1 MRIQFVIGNMS
12 DYHIPRYRALVRLAV
27 RRGFK
32 VSLVEMFEHTEL
44 YGYPQSN
51 RTEFLQNAPSE
62 MVTVFKNTVE
72 GGKNPLVVIARLSA
86 IVRATR
92 PDFVITYGYHT
103 SYSIYLAVIRTLMR
117 RFKLVYM
124 SDSKADD
131 GKRHRLKEAMKRLIV
146 SRFDGALVAGEKH
159 RRYAKS
165 LGIPMHR
172 SSIGFDVIDVAYFR
186 ESAKRALSRAEDE
199 RRRFGLPSQYVL
211 CVSRFIER
219 KNVPLVVEAFARSE
233 LGRRGLS
240 LVLVGQGPLEQSIR
254 EKIDELGMTRQVLIY
269 TEVLN
274 RDMPTFYA
282 LTEFIVLGSAF
293 DQWGLCVNEAMACGR
308 PAIVSNTCGC
318 ANELVHD
325 GVNGFIVEPG
335 DVDQMTEKMK
345 LLGED
350 RVLRDRLARSA
361 ETTIGDWT
369 PEFFAESVLALA
381 NDVRAPQ

>member
-12 DYHIPRYRALVRLAV
+12 DYHIPRYRALVQLAA

-32 VSLVEMFEHTEL
+32 ISLVEMFEHTNF

-51 RTEFLQNAPSE
+51 RTAFLKDVPSE
-62 MVTVFKNTVE
+62 MVTVFKDTAE
-72 GGKNPLVVIARLSA
+72 GGKNWFLVIARLSK
-86 IVRATR
+86 IMRATR

-103 SYSIYLAVIRTLMR
+103 SYSIYLCVIRTLMR

-131 GKRHRLKEAMKRLIV
+131 GERHRLKEAMKRVIV

-172 SSIGFDVIDVAYFR
+172 SRIGFDVIDVSYFQ
-186 ESAKRALSRAEDE
+186 ETAKRALARADKE
-199 RRRFGLPSQYVL
+199 RRRFGLPPQYVL
-211 CVSRFIER
+211 CVSRFVER
-219 KNVPLVVEAFARSE
+219 KNVALVVEAFARSTLPDE
-233 LGRRGLS
+233 NIF
-240 LVLVGQGPLEQSIR
+240 LVLVGQGPLEQTIR
-254 EKIDELGMTRQVLIY
+254 EKIDSLGLSERVLIL

-274 RDMPTFYA
+274 TDMPVLYA
-282 LTEFIVLGSAF
+282 LADFIVLASAF

-308 PAIVSNTCGC
+308 PAIVSDTCGC

-325 GVNGFIVEPG
+325 GVNGLIVRPG
-335 DVDQMTEKMK
+335 DVAQLTEKMK
-345 LLGED
+345 QLGTD
-350 RVLRDRLARSA
+350 RPLRERLARGA
-361 ETTIGDWT
+361 EATIGNWT

-381 NDVRAPQ
+381 NDVGSAG

>member
-12 DYHIPRYRALVRLAV
+12 DYHIPRYRALVQLAA

-32 VSLVEMFEHTEL
+32 ISLVEMFEHTNF

-51 RTEFLQNAPSE
+51 RTAFLRDVPSE
-62 MVTVFKNTVE
+62 MVTVFKDTAE
-72 GGKNPLVVIARLSA
+72 GGKNWLLVIARLSA
-86 IVRATR
+86 IMRATR

-103 SYSIYLAVIRTLMR
+103 SYSIYLCVMRTLMH

-131 GKRHRLKEAMKRLIV
+131 GKRHRLKEGLKRLIV

-172 SSIGFDVIDVAYFR
+172 SRIGFDVIDVSYFH
-186 ESAKRALSRAEDE
+186 ETAKLAQARATEERA
-199 RRRFGLPSQYVL
+199 RFGLPAQYVL
-211 CVSRFIER
+211 CVSRFVER
-219 KNVPLVVEAFARSE
+219 KNVPLVVEAFARSALHE
-233 LGRRGLS
+233 QDVS
-240 LVLVGQGPLEQSIR
+240 LVLVGQGPLEQAIR
-254 EKIDELGMTRQVLIY
+254 EKIASLGLSHRVLIF

-274 RDMPTFYA
+274 TDMPVFYA
-282 LTEFIVLGSAF
+282 LADFIVLASAF
-293 DQWGLCVNEAMACGR
+293 DQWGLCVNESMACGR
-308 PAIVSNTCGC
+308 PAIVSDTCGC

-325 GVNGFIVEPG
+325 GVNGLIVRPG
-335 DVDQMTEKMK
+335 DVDQLTQKMK
-345 LLGED
+345 QLGED
-350 RVLRDRLARSA
+350 RALRDRLARNA
-361 ETTIGDWT
+361 ETSIRDWT

-381 NDVRAPQ
+381 DDVRTAG